1 MPQKNYTPIDNLVK
15 DHKKKQ
21 TTAVTLSKEGEAILL
36 SVESKEAT
44 GKSEFAP
51 FESEPAAERKEI
63 KEYITEVDQDPKLH
77 PELKKAGLQY
87 VDSSKLSPLQKLQ
100 LPISDEKVV
109 DGLHKPV
116 TSSWRWLSEFAIYI
130 LGQAHIILK
139 TIHGK
144 VVRVIKR

>member
-1 MPQKNYTPIDNLVK
+1 MKNYTPIDDLLK
-15 DHKKKQ
+15 KHKKTKL
-21 TTAVTLSKEGEAILL
+21 ASVSFSKEGE
-36 SVESKEAT
+36 SVPIFIESKEAAE
-44 GKSEFAP
+44 KVEYARSEN
-51 FESEPAAERKEI
+51 EPKAERKEI
-63 KEYITEVDQDPKLH
+63 KEYVTEVDQEPKLH

-87 VDSSKLSPLQKLQ
+87 VDSSKLSPFQNLG

-109 DGLHKPV
+109 EGLHKPIN
-116 TSSWRWLSEFAIYI
+116 TSWRWLSELAVFI